1 MNSSVSSQPR
11 SLFLFGSNLS
21 TPLIILCSVYRCSY
35 CCCFYCCCC
44 FCCCCCRC
52 CRCCSCCFHLACIT
66 LASCLLPPTP
76 MLHVSHRFRLANRL
90 PLRSPPISPFPRA
103 PCPFHSCASRCALI
117 YPLTKRST
125 VAPPL
130 AAPRTPLANSFAYH
144 LRASCEVVA
153 ATRCSSDCFSS
164 FTPSPAP
171 PPFCHPFPFAFPLAV
186 KCITMNYVGAPSG
199 HPAVTR
205 K

>member
-1 MNSSVSSQPR
+1 M
-11 SLFLFGSNLS
+11 LLL
-21 TPLIILCSVYRCSY
+21 L
-35 CCCFYCCCC
+35 
-44 FCCCCCRC
+44 
-52 CRCCSCCFHLACIT
+52 
-66 LASCLLPPTP
+66 LLPLLLLLLLLLSFSLYYPGLLSVAANTNAARQPPLPTGQ
-76 MLHVSHRFRLANRL
+76 
-90 PLRSPPISPFPRA
+90 PPASALSPFPCA

-130 AAPRTPLANSFAYH
+130 AAPRTPLPNSFAYH
-144 LRASCEVVA
+144 LRASCEIVA

-164 FTPSPAP
+164 FTPCPALL
-171 PPFCHPFPFAFPLAV
+171 PFSHPFAFPLAV